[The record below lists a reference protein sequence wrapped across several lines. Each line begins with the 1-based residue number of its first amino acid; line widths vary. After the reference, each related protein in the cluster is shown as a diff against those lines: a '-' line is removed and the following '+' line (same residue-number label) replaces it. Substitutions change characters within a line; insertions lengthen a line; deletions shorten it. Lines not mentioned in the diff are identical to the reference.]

1 MTRARAPRARRT
13 NQPLAVEDLPQVL
26 DANEVAS
33 LLRTSR
39 AAVYAMVER
48 QQIPGVIRI
57 GRRVRFRR
65 DTLLTWLGGLEEPGP
80 T

>member
-1 MTRARAPRARRT
+1 MARARAPRARRP
-13 NQPLAVEDLPQVL
+13 NQPLAADELPQIL

-33 LLRTSR
+33 LLRTTR

-48 QQIPGVIRI
+48 HQIPGVMRI

-65 DTLLTWLGGLEEPGP
+65 DTLLVWLGGLEEPGP
-80 T
+80 S